1 MSNEN
6 EEVSGT
12 LTGTFNFN
20 FKAGLPGAGVTNES
34 FEEQP
39 TIREFLEGRGI
50 DVASVSLMLNGSATT
65 LDAVI
70 GDGDVVIAGRDGK
83 GA

>member
-6 EEVSGT
+6 EAEGT
-12 LTGTFNFN
+12 FTGTFS

-34 FEEQP
+34 YEEQP
-39 TIREFLEGRGI
+39 TIRELLEGKGI
-50 DVASVSLMLNGSATT
+50 DPASVSLMLNGSATT

-70 GDGDVVIAGRDGK
+70 GEGDVVIAGRDGK